1 MIRVKRVV
9 RLAPSEVWMYVFE
22 GVRGSLSECWTKG
35 PRTGSAALDFA
46 ARASRGL
53 KSETGLA

>member
-22 GVRGSLSECWTKG
+22 GVRGSLSECWT
-35 PRTGSAALDFA
+35 RSAALDFA